1 MEACLAYLSTL
12 FTCILSIREKL
23 SFGSE
28 YRPRL
33 ECECRPV
40 KEIPPSAAPCGHPGN
55 EECLR
60 SESGLKRPASRGLSK
75 DDGVGGCR
83 RSLGAKTPTEVCIA
97 DHIGGNGEK

>member
-12 FTCILSIREKL
+12 FTRFLSTRETL

-33 ECECRPV
+33 ECECRLV
-40 KEIPPSAAPCGHPGN
+40 KEIPPPAAPCVHPRN
-55 EECLR
+55 EERVR
-60 SESGLKRPASRGLSK
+60 SEYGRIRPASRGHSR
-75 DDGVGGCR
+75 DDGGGGCR

-97 DHIGGNGEK
+97 DHL